1 MGISKNKMVSLS
13 YELKIDEENGS
24 IIEQTT
30 SEEPMKFIFGTQRI
44 FPVFESKIKGLEEGN
59 DFKVCIKS
67 EEAYGKVDEKA
78 IVDIPKNIFELEGKF
93 DEDKIKVGNVI
104 PMVTENGQQL
114 QGLVLEVSEES
125 VKMNFNHPLAGKD
138 LYFSGKVLEVRDAT
152 EKEIADS
159 TNENSCN
166 CEEGGCGEG
175 NCNCEEGGCGEG
187 NCNCDEK

>member
-1 MGISKNKMVSLS
+1 MAISKNKMVSLS
-13 YELKIDEENGS
+13 YELKIDGENGRL
-24 IIEQTT
+24 IEQTT

-67 EEAYGKVDEKA
+67 EEAYGQVDEKA
-78 IVDIPKNIFELEGKF
+78 IVDIPKNVFELEGKF
-93 DEDKIKVGNVI
+93 DEEKIKVDNVI

-138 LYFSGKVLEVRDAT
+138 LYFSGKVIEVRDAT

-159 TNENSCN
+159 TNEDSCN
-166 CEEGGCGEG
+166 CEEGGCTCGEG
-175 NCNCEEGGCGEG
+175 NCDCGEG